1 VATPY
6 IPIRANAPLEAGE
19 LGLSYTPEILFTGP
33 TDSSTILI
41 VDDTEINRRMIR
53 AMLQGG
59 RANQS
64 KQYKLLE
71 CRRPPEALSVVSQE
85 KVDLVIC
92 EFIMPEMSGP
102 EFCQRFRANKKTYLT
117 PVLMLTS
124 VQGSEHEIAGITSGA
139 DEFMV
144 KPLQPAVLRARVAAM
159 LRHKAAI
166 DSLEEV
172 ESILFTLAQTVEQ
185 RDHYTGA
192 HCQRLATY
200 AVAMGLRAGLPREQ
214 LLALYRGGF
223 LHDIGKI
230 SVPDAI
236 LFKDSLLTQDEW
248 EVMRSHTWRGE
259 DICRGMKSLAPVLP
273 IVRNHHERWDG
284 SGYPD
289 GLVGERIP
297 YLARILQIVD
307 IYDALTTAR
316 PYKPALAHGEAL
328 GILYEEVKR
337 GWRDPDMV
345 RLLQDVFDNPP
356 PEMREALISPSL
368 NSMSRNVAK

>member
-1 VATPY
+1 
-6 IPIRANAPLEAGE
+6 
-19 LGLSYTPEILFTGP
+19 
-33 TDSSTILI
+33 
-41 VDDTEINRRMIR
+41 
-53 AMLQGG
+53 
-59 RANQS
+59 
-64 KQYKLLE
+64 
-71 CRRPPEALSVVSQE
+71 
-85 KVDLVIC
+85 
-92 EFIMPEMSGP
+92 
-102 EFCQRFRANKKTYLT
+102 
-117 PVLMLTS
+117 MLTS

-139 DEFMV
+139 DEFLL
-144 KPLQPAVLRARVAAM
+144 KPLQPAVLRARVTAM

-192 HCQRLATY
+192 LPFSGDVR
-200 AVAMGLRAGLPREQ
+200 GGDGSAGASLPREQ

-289 GLVGERIP
+289 GMVGERIP

-316 PYKPALAHGEAL
+316 PYKPALEHLEAI
-328 GILYEEVKR
+328 GILNEEVKR

-345 RLLQDVFDNPP
+345 RLLRDIFENPP
-356 PEMREALISPSL
+356 AEMREALLSPSL
-368 NSMSRNVAK
+368 NSMSRNVTK